1 MINYNQIN
9 DNALVVVNISR
20 PTNIYTFVES
30 ETGKEEI
37 ERAIQRNKESI
48 ETWSQYPDNEQF
60 QLYLKEDLKANYKIM
75 TLKEFDELQKKYYLD
90 SPITEITEEK
100 YIDMLEVLPPLKWT
114 TIKGIEEFLICE
126 MLSGTYT
133 NQYAKC
139 NGKYYTKVVDSM
151 DQNTWIHNLL

>member
-1 MINYNQIN
+1 MINYNAIN
-9 DNALVVVNISR
+9 NDSLVVVNISK

-30 ETGKEEI
+30 PEGKEEL
-37 ERAIQRNKESI
+37 EKAIQRNQEEIKQWE
-48 ETWSQYPDNEQF
+48 QYPEVEKF
-60 QLYLKEDLKANYKIM
+60 QEYLKECLKVNYKIM

-90 SPITEITEEK
+90 SPMQEITEDQ
-100 YIDMLEVLPPLKWT
+100 YNDMLDVLPPLKWT
-114 TIKGIEEFLICE
+114 TIQGVEEFLISE

-151 DQNTWIHNLL
+151 DKSTWIHNLL